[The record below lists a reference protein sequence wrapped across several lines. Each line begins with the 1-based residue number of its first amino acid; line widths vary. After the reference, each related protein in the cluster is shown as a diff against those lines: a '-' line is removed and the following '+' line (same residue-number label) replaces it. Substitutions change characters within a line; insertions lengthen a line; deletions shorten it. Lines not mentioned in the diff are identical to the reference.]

1 MCIFCPQWLRFMKC
15 DGSPDPTVNAEIN
28 TYINL
33 WKEDESRNDLDAV
46 LKESNQTLDVS
57 ANLCCHRPI
66 IHILRKTIV
75 VIKDERNVN
84 NKAGVIFYS
93 CLLKESELVGTE
105 E

>member
-1 MCIFCPQWLRFMKC
+1 MKC

-57 ANLCCHRPI
+57 AN
-66 IHILRKTIV
+66 
-75 VIKDERNVN
+75 
-84 NKAGVIFYS
+84 
-93 CLLKESELVGTE
+93 
-105 E
+105 